1 MDLGHYLVIV
11 AALAGG
17 AIVKGATGMGLPLVA
32 LPALTAAFGLTHAIG
47 LMVVPVVVTNLWQVV
62 RLRHAGKA
70 SDRLR
75 FLPPFLVAVVGGVV
89 AGTWLL
95 KTLPERWLVFVL
107 GLLLIVYIVIRVA
120 KPSILIGANLA
131 RRVGIPVGAA
141 AGVLNGATGISAPVG
156 VTFIHWMGLE
166 RDAHIFA
173 VSTMFLVMGAVQ
185 LPALFAAGLM
195 QPVWLLEGTF
205 ALLPIVLFMPLGRAI
220 ALRMSRTAFDRLVLV
235 FLGIIG
241 VKMLAGL

>member
-1 MDLGHYLVIV
+1 MDPWYYLIIV

-47 LMVVPVVVTNLWQVV
+47 LMVVPVLATNLWQVV
-62 RLRHAGKA
+62 RLWHAGK
-70 SDRLR
+70 SPGLG
-75 FLPPFLVAVVGGVV
+75 FLPPFLVAVGVGVV

-95 KTLPERWLVFVL
+95 KTLPERWLVVVL
-107 GLLLIVYIVIRVA
+107 GLLLVVYVVIRVT
-120 KPSILIGANLA
+120 KPAIQIGADLA
-131 RRVGIPVGAA
+131 RRVGVPVGAL

-195 QPVWLLEGTF
+195 QPFWLVEGTL
-205 ALLPIVLFMPLGRAI
+205 ALLPVVLFMPLGRAI
-220 ALRMSRTAFDRLVLV
+220 GVRMSRAAFDRLVLV
-235 FLGIIG
+235 FLGVIG